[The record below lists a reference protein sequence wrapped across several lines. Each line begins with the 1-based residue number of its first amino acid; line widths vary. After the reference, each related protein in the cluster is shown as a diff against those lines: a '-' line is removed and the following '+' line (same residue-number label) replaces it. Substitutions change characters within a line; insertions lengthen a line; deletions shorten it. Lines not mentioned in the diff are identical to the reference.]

1 MNFLHISGSNS
12 NRRNFNRRQ
21 EIVFSS
27 KLTAREKKKIKE
39 IAQKE
44 IEMLK
49 KP

>member
-1 MNFLHISGSNS
+1 MNCLHISGSNS
-12 NRRNFNRRQ
+12 NRRNLNRRQ